1 VNRTKQQ
8 EKKSITD
15 FLENLE
21 KDELRIEDMLK
32 KFKMGRWNIGMQKGV
47 FQYDKATY
55 EREREGNLARMYND
69 LEINDLE
76 NYEQVKNAAKFGSL
90 LCRIDKSQSC
100 GNIMPQSGPM
110 PECIIDMFNRWAKPT
125 EPAMKQKTEEV
136 QVLHILKK
144 HNQSRRPSSWR
155 CPVVTQS
162 IDEATIQITD
172 IRNKLILIRNEQGT
186 IV

>member
-1 VNRTKQQ
+1 
-8 EKKSITD
+8 
-15 FLENLE
+15 
-21 KDELRIEDMLK
+21 
-32 KFKMGRWNIGMQKGV
+32 
-47 FQYDKATY
+47 
-55 EREREGNLARMYND
+55 
-69 LEINDLE
+69 
-76 NYEQVKNAAKFGSL
+76 
-90 LCRIDKSQSC
+90 
-100 GNIMPQSGPM
+100 
-110 PECIIDMFNRWAKPT
+110 
-125 EPAMKQKTEEV
+125 MKQKTEEV